1 MRATSISTT
10 ASATTPARRR
20 GPAGYET
27 RECGLCEGS
36 GVVMECGNGP
46 HDRPERRT
54 CSRCEGRGE
63 ARVFVYS
70 TYNTYSSPAKD
81 AA

>member
-1 MRATSISTT
+1 MSPARS
-10 ASATTPARRR
+10 TTPARRR

-27 RECGLCEGS
+27 RECALCEGS
-36 GVVMECGNGP
+36 GIVMTCGNGP
-46 HDRPERRT
+46 HDRPERLT

-63 ARVFVYS
+63 ARVFLYG
-70 TYNTYSSPAKD
+70 TYGARNLPARE